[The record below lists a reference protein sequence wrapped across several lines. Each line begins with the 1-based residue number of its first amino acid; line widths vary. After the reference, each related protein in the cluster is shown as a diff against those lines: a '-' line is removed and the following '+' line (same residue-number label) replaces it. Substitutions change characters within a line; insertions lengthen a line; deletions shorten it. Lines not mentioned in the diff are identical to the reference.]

1 MSRSPRLKED
11 AHFIYNITD
20 IDKVSRNLGIPW
32 ETSKDQLFM
41 PSTTYIGFVWNL
53 EQHTVTLSPSK
64 TDKYINKI
72 RKWLDRRA
80 HTLKH
85 VQELYG
91 KLLHAASIMP
101 QGHAYLVGLESML
114 GTCAKRHFVPHC
126 PDNGLDKDLLWW
138 VKKLN
143 SGAVI
148 RLIHTPPTFLNPG
161 AFSDASSSIG
171 IDITIGNRWCA
182 WCLWAGWQSLH
193 RPKDIGWAEAIAFE
207 LLVCTLDNI
216 LPSTNHVILHV
227 DNTGVVEGW
236 RVGRHR
242 NCVVNTIFKHVHTFI
257 NAATRVRSIATH
269 YIPSSDNTA
278 DEPSRGVYGSERLLL
293 PAIPLPEHLRDFLT
307 DATEPLSARE
317 LRELKE
323 GRYLTNATRVFNE

>member
-1 MSRSPRLKED
+1 M
-11 AHFIYNITD
+11 
-20 IDKVSRNLGIPW
+20 
-32 ETSKDQLFM
+32 
-41 PSTTYIGFVWNL
+41 
-53 EQHTVTLSPSK
+53 TLSPAK
-64 TDKYINKI
+64 TDKYVNEI
-72 RKWLDRRA
+72 REWLDRRV

-101 QGHAYLVGLESML
+101 QGRAYLVGLESML
-114 GTCAKRHFVPHC
+114 GTCAKRPFMPHR

-138 VKKLN
+138 IEKLN

-148 RLIHTPPTFLNPG
+148 HSIHTPPTFLDPG

-171 IDITIGNRWCA
+171 IGITIGKRWRA
-182 WCLWAGWQSLH
+182 WRLRAGWQSLH
-193 RPKDIGWAEAIAFE
+193 GPKDIGWAEAVAFE
-207 LLVCTLDNI
+207 LLVRTLDDI
-216 LPSTNHVILHV
+216 LPSANHVILHG

-242 NCVVNTIFKHVHTFI
+242 NRAVNTIFKHVHAFI
-257 NAATRVRSIATH
+257 DAATRIRSIATR
-269 YIPSSDNTA
+269 YVPSSDNTA
-278 DEPSRGVYGSERLLL
+278 DEPSRGVYGSECLLL

-323 GRYLTNATRVFNE
+323 GRYSTNATRVFNERRIRQEAAERARAETQLEDKLIRSVLQNDRL